1 MSPADNHPASGK
13 PANGSKTTARS
24 SPSEPSEVELL
35 LPWYAAGTLNRREAA
50 QVEAALAADPTLA
63 ERLEWV
69 RTEFA
74 QEIYIN
80 EEAAS
85 PPDND
90 VKALFA
96 KIDALP
102 ARRPAVSAASAPTLA
117 DRIAEFFASLSPR
130 TLGWSAA
137 AAALVIALQAGV
149 IAGIMLKEKTAGYET
164 TSEKP
169 TIAGDG
175 AYVLIRFQ
183 PQATAAD
190 IASFLAANKLS
201 IVAGPSGGELFRV
214 RVAATKL
221 AKPELADVVNKLQNN
236 KVIGFIA
243 ATE

>member
-1 MSPADNHPASGK
+1 MNS
-13 PANGSKTTARS
+13 ARNTG
-24 SPSEPSEVELL
+24 EPSEIELL
-35 LPWYAAGTLNRREAA
+35 LPWYAAGTLDRREAA
-50 QVEAALAADPTLA
+50 QVEAALAADPKLA

-80 EEAAS
+80 EEAAA

-102 ARRPAVSAASAPTLA
+102 ARRIAMSMASPTFA
-117 DRIAEFFASLSPR
+117 ERIAELFAALSPR
-130 TLGWSAA
+130 TLAWSAA
-137 AAALVIALQAGV
+137 AAALLIVLQAGV
-149 IAGIMLKEKTAGYET
+149 IAGIMFKDNGANYGTA
-164 TSEKP
+164 SEMP
-169 TIAGDG
+169 TAASDG

-190 IASFLAANKLS
+190 IASFLATNKLS
-201 IVAGPSGGELFRV
+201 IVEGPLAGGLYRV
-214 RVAATKL
+214 RVAASKL
-221 AKPELADVVNKLQNN
+221 AKPELADRVKKLQDD

-243 ATE
+243 AKE

>member
-1 MSPADNHPASGK
+1 MNAANNTPRTSPN
-13 PANGSKTTARS
+13 
-24 SPSEPSEVELL
+24 EPSEVEML

-50 QVEAALAADPTLA
+50 QVEAALAADPALA

-69 RTEFA
+69 RAEFA

-102 ARRPAVSAASAPTLA
+102 ARRAGTLAASSPTFA
-117 DRIAEFFASLSPR
+117 ERIAEFVAALSPR
-130 TLGWSAA
+130 TLAWSGAV
-137 AAALVIALQAGV
+137 AALVILLQAGV
-149 IAGIMLKEKTAGYET
+149 IGGIMLKGGYET
-164 TSEKP
+164 ASMPSNTPANGS
-169 TIAGDG
+169 
-175 AYVLIRFQ
+175 YVLIRFQ

-201 IVAGPSGGELFRV
+201 IVEGPSGGMLYRV
-214 RVAATKL
+214 RVAETKL
-221 AKPELADVVNKLQNN
+221 AKPELTAIANKLQND

>member
-1 MSPADNHPASGK
+1 MNATSNNPAKSN
-13 PANGSKTTARS
+13 T
-24 SPSEPSEVELL
+24 PSDIELL
-35 LPWYAAGTLNRREAA
+35 LPWYAAGTLSRSEAA
-50 QVEAALAADPTLA
+50 AVEAALASDPELTR
-63 ERLEWV
+63 RLEWV

-85 PPDND
+85 PPDSD

-102 ARRPAVSAASAPTLA
+102 ARRQNASPAAQASLA

-130 TLGWSAA
+130 TLAWSAA
-137 AAALVIALQAGV
+137 AAALAIVLQAGV
-149 IAGIMLKEKTAGYET
+149 IGGIMLNGKNEVYSTA
-164 TSEKP
+164 SEQP
-169 TIAGDG
+169 NASTEGS
-175 AYVLIRFQ
+175 YVLIRFQ
-183 PQATAAD
+183 PQTTAAD

-201 IVAGPSGGELFRV
+201 IVEGPSGGQIYRV
-214 RVAATKL
+214 RVAPTKL
-221 AKPELADVVNKLQNN
+221 GKPELADTVKKLQDD

>member
-1 MSPADNHPASGK
+1 MNAADNGAPNNPGK
-13 PANGSKTTARS
+13 GTRMR
-24 SPSEPSEVELL
+24 EPSEVELL
-35 LPWYAAGTLNRREAA
+35 LPWYAAGTLSRRDAA
-50 QVEAALAADPTLA
+50 EVEAALAADPALA

-85 PPDND
+85 PPDSD

-102 ARRPAVSAASAPTLA
+102 ARRPALSAAATPTLS

-149 IAGIMLKEKTAGYET
+149 IAGIVLNEKGPGTYGTA
-164 TSEKP
+164 SEQP
-169 TIAGDG
+169 AAPREG
-175 AYVLIRFQ
+175 AYVLIRFR

-190 IASFLAANKLS
+190 IASFLATNRLS
-201 IVAGPSGGELFRV
+201 IVDGPSGGGLFRV
-214 RVAATKL
+214 RVADTKL
-221 AKPELADVVNKLQNN
+221 AKLQLDDIVNKYQND

-243 ATE
+243 AAD

>member
-1 MSPADNHPASGK
+1 MNAANNTPRTSPN
-13 PANGSKTTARS
+13 
-24 SPSEPSEVELL
+24 EPSEIEML

-50 QVEAALAADPTLA
+50 QVEAALAADPALA

-69 RTEFA
+69 RAEFA

-85 PPDND
+85 PPDSD

-102 ARRPAVSAASAPTLA
+102 ARRPGTLAASAPTFA
-117 DRIAEFFASLSPR
+117 DRIAEFLAALSPR
-130 TLGWSAA
+130 TLAWSGA
-137 AAALVIALQAGV
+137 AAALVILLQAGV
-149 IAGIMLKEKTAGYET
+149 IGGIVFKEISSGGSETASVPANTPANG
-164 TSEKP
+164 S
-169 TIAGDG
+169 
-175 AYVLIRFQ
+175 YVLIRFQ

-201 IVAGPSGGELFRV
+201 IVEGPSSGGGLYRV
-214 RVAATKL
+214 RVAETKL
-221 AKPELADVVNKLQNN
+221 AKPKLTDFMNKLQND

-243 ATE
+243 TTE

>member
-1 MSPADNHPASGK
+1 MNAATNTPRTSPH
-13 PANGSKTTARS
+13 
-24 SPSEPSEVELL
+24 EPSEVELL

-50 QVEAALAADPTLA
+50 QVEAALAADPALA

-102 ARRPAVSAASAPTLA
+102 ARRTGTLAASAPTFA
-117 DRIAEFFASLSPR
+117 ERIAEFFAALSPR
-130 TLGWSAA
+130 TLAWSGA
-137 AAALVIALQAGV
+137 AAALVILLQAGV
-149 IAGIMLKEKTAGYET
+149 IAGIVFKESNSGESGTA
-164 TSEKP
+164 SAP
-169 TIAGDG
+169 TNTPATGS
-175 AYVLIRFQ
+175 YVLIRFR

-201 IVAGPSGGELFRV
+201 IVEGPSGGTLYRV
-214 RVAATKL
+214 RVAETKL
-221 AKPELADVVNKLQNN
+221 AKPELTDIVNKLQND

-243 ATE
+243 TTE

>member
-1 MSPADNHPASGK
+1 MNPTSHDPTNRTASG
-13 PANGSKTTARS
+13 RD
-24 SPSEPSEVELL
+24 PSEIELL
-35 LPWYAAGTLNRREAA
+35 LPWYAAGTLSRREQAE
-50 QVEAALAADPTLA
+50 VEAALANDPELA
-63 ERLEWV
+63 RRLEWV

-85 PPDND
+85 PPDSG

-102 ARRPAVSAASAPTLA
+102 AQRTMVSTTPEMSFA
-117 DRIAEFFASLSPR
+117 DRIAEFFAALSPR
-130 TLGWSAA
+130 TLAWSAA
-137 AAALVIALQAGV
+137 AAALAIVLQAGV
-149 IAGIMLKEKTAGYET
+149 IAGIMFKEKSTPGYET
-164 TSEKP
+164 ASVQP
-169 TIAGDG
+169 GAAGDG
-175 AYVLIRFQ
+175 AYVLIRFE
-183 PQATAAD
+183 PQATSAD

-201 IVAGPSGGELFRV
+201 IVEGPSGGELYRV

-221 AKPELADVVNKLQNN
+221 AKPELTDIVKKLQSD

>member
-1 MSPADNHPASGK
+1 MNPVNGN
-13 PANGSKTTARS
+13 PANNNAGN
-24 SPSEPSEVELL
+24 EPSEIELM

-50 QVEAALAADPTLA
+50 QVEAALANDPELA
-63 ERLEWV
+63 RRLEWV
-69 RTEFA
+69 RAEFA

-102 ARRPAVSAASAPTLA
+102 ARRPAAAAAQTSLASLA
-117 DRIAEFFASLSPR
+117 DRIAEFFAACAPR
-130 TLGWSAA
+130 TLAWSAM
-137 AAALVIALQAGV
+137 AAALAIVLQAGL
-149 IAGIMLKEKTAGYET
+149 IAGILFKATSPGGYET
-164 TSEKP
+164 AAAP
-169 TIAGDG
+169 TNAPGDG
-175 AYVLIRFQ
+175 AYALIRFQ

-201 IVAGPSGGELFRV
+201 IVEGPSGGGLYRV
-214 RVAATKL
+214 RVAPTKL
-221 AKPELADVVNKLQNN
+221 AKPELTDIVKKLQDD

-243 ATE
+243 VTD

>member
-1 MSPADNHPASGK
+1 MNA
-13 PANGSKTTARS
+13 ANNTPRS
-24 SPSEPSEVELL
+24 SPNEPSEVEML

-50 QVEAALAADPTLA
+50 QVEAALAADPALA

-69 RTEFA
+69 RAEFA

-80 EEAAS
+80 EKAAS

-90 VKALFA
+90 VQALFA

-102 ARRPAVSAASAPTLA
+102 ARRPGTVAASSPTLA
-117 DRIAEFFASLSPR
+117 DRTAEFFAALSPR
-130 TLGWSAA
+130 TLAWSGA
-137 AAALVIALQAGV
+137 AAALVILLQAGV
-149 IAGIMLKEKTAGYET
+149 IGDIMFKERGWET
-164 TSEKP
+164 SGVPANTP
-169 TIAGDG
+169 ADG
-175 AYVLIRFQ
+175 SYVLIRFQ

-201 IVAGPSGGELFRV
+201 IVEGPAGGGLYRV
-214 RVAATKL
+214 RVAETKL
-221 AKPELADVVNKLQNN
+221 ARPELTDFVNKLQND